1 MDGGEEKIPSNH
13 FQVKMISYNNENQ
26 KKPEFLLQ
34 ATISRQWINTFSL
47 FFTQLNAYL
56 KKSKICTGTL

>member
-47 FFTQLNAYL
+47 FLLN
-56 KKSKICTGTL
+56 

>member
-1 MDGGEEKIPSNH
+1 MNGGEEKIPSNH
-13 FQVKMISYNNENQ
+13 FQVKMISYNNKSQ

-47 FFTQLNAYL
+47 FLLN
-56 KKSKICTGTL
+56 